1 MDDVKLK
8 ITDKAMRAIASK
20 AIERKT
26 GARGLRAIMEEI
38 LMEWMYELPDKK
50 DISEIIIDENVVNGG
65 AKPKL
70 VKCSQKTKKS
80 A

>member
-1 MDDVKLK
+1 MDDVKLT
-8 ITDKAMRAIASK
+8 ITGEALQAIAK
-20 AIERKT
+20 LAIERKT

-50 DISEIIIDENVVNGG
+50 DVTEIIIDEKVVTDHV
-65 AKPKL
+65 KPKL
-70 VKCSQKTKKS
+70 VKSRAMKKS

>member
-1 MDDVKLK
+1 MTMTDEALRAVAKL
-8 ITDKAMRAIASK
+8 AID
-20 AIERKT
+20 RKT

-50 DISEIIIDENVVNGG
+50 DVTEIIIDEKVVNGET
-65 AKPKL
+65 KPKL
-70 VKCSQKTKKS
+70 VKAKPVVKKS